1 MILKCFFAP
10 VEKNKWTL
18 KMVYGPVKSCDY
30 NTFCVI
36 VSLFQL
42 VTNFSLLEKVVRMF

>member
-1 MILKCFFAP
+1 MFF
-10 VEKNKWTL
+10 
-18 KMVYGPVKSCDY
+18 GPVKSCDY

-42 VTNFSLLEKVVRMF
+42 LTHFSVLEKIVCMF